1 MLKYF
6 YWPKNLDS
14 SLTLKQVT
22 FYCIDSGL
30 NYLLRWELSH
40 QRQWYE
46 TKPEA
51 AEKELRSM
59 VYQSILET
67 KFNN

>member
-1 MLKYF
+1 M
-6 YWPKNLDS
+6 DS
-14 SLTLKQVT
+14 SLALKQTT
-22 FYCIDSGL
+22 FYYIDSDL
-30 NYLLRWELSH
+30 NSLLSWELSH

-51 AEKELRSM
+51 AIEKELRSM